1 MRLLCFKNDNSTPP
15 PPSTP
20 RSVLIPSI
28 KITSQIFQNSQ
39 KYYFWP
45 RDNLGWPRGLFSL
58 HHWGLLSVCLSAFKI
73 KLHLYRNPFYFHCG
87 KFCANDLISKNYS
100 ISPRAQAQDIVPL
113 GAHPSNRAHLFE
125 RNITAPPPL
134 LLKSLHSGYEC

>member
-1 MRLLCFKNDNSTPP
+1 MVDREACF
-15 PPSTP
+15 
-20 RSVLIPSI
+20 RYIIEV
-28 KITSQIFQNSQ
+28 FC
-39 KYYFWP
+39 
-45 RDNLGWPRGLFSL
+45 
-58 HHWGLLSVCLSAFKI
+58 LSVCLPSKM

-134 LLKSLHSGYEC
+134 LLKSLHSGYECYDLQKKKSSDEFLIAQVKMLRLKNMVRFKWPC